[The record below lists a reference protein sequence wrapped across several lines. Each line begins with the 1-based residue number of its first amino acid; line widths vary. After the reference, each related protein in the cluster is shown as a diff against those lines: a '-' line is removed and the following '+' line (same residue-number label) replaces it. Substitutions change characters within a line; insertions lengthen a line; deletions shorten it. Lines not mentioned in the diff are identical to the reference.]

1 MRFPNAYVGVKKIYA
16 SELLS
21 IISGVA
27 FLLAA
32 VGTFFTVFFAGA
44 GGEGGLLAAFLSGG
58 LSFIL
63 VLAGAV
69 IGVIALI
76 FKIIGVNSAKA
87 DAPAFKTAMLF
98 IYIALACTAVSSA
111 LKDNAAISSIAS
123 VVGAIAELG
132 TTMFIIQGIRNLADR
147 LNNGAVSAKGAK
159 IFKALLI
166 MYAITVLSSVI
177 SIFSA
182 DAAAVLDV
190 VASLVSI
197 VIYFVFLSYLS
208 NAKKML
214 SK

>member
-44 GGEGGLLAAFLSGG
+44 GGDGGLLAAFLSGG

-190 VASLVSI
+190 VAGLVNI